1 MLMRGLGRNDLPAE
15 DRAQLVRLTSAQT
28 GLGQPEAQQR
38 VVQVLA
44 DARAAA
50 SQARR
55 SAVILGF
62 SLAAALLAGA
72 AAAWLAAG
80 VGGKHRDTEFAPP
93 MRWGAAPF

>member
-1 MLMRGLGRNDLPAE
+1 MLMRGLGRNDLPAD
-15 DRAQLVRLTSAQT
+15 DRSQLVRLTSAVT
-28 GLGQPEAQQR
+28 GLAQPDAQQR

-44 DARAAA
+44 DARVAA

-72 AAAWLAAG
+72 AAAWMAAG
-80 VGGKHRDTEFAPP
+80 LGGKHRDGEFAPP
-93 MRWGAAPF
+93 MRWGAVR